1 MAKTEQER
9 IEQLLREGLDHY
21 GIDEVAGAI
30 QVWERVLELD
40 PSNADALD
48 YIRTADQ
55 RSVPRPKKQLRGDLK
70 AALEEARAM
79 MRGDRDAAAYELLQS
94 LPPGGTLDLD
104 FEATIDLARSRLCRS
119 YSERVVDMDR
129 QPYLTTE
136 MDSLENYDL
145 PPDAGLLLSAVDG
158 ATSVAELIS
167 LSGTDAFE
175 TLHILNHLL
184 DTGILELPPT

>member
-1 MAKTEQER
+1 MARTEQEQ

-21 GIDEVAGAI
+21 GIDEVAEAI
-30 QVWERVLELD
+30 EVWECVLELD

-94 LPPGGTLDLD
+94 LPLGGTVDLE
-104 FEATIDLARSRLCRS
+104 FEATVDLARSRLCRS
-119 YSERVVDMDR
+119 YSERVVDLDR
-129 QPYLTTE
+129 QPYLTADL
-136 MDSLENYDL
+136 DSLEDYDL
-145 PPDAGLLLSAVDG
+145 PPGAGLLLSAIDG

-167 LSGTDAFE
+167 LSGTDAFQA
-175 TLHILNHLL
+175 LHILNHLL
-184 DTGILELPPT
+184 DTGILELPAT